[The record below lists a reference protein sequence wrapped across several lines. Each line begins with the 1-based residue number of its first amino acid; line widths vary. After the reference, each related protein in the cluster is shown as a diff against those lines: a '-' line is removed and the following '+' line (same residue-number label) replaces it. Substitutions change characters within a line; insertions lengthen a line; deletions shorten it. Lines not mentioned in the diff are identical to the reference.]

1 MHSQGFYY
9 LHTNGDLIYK
19 RDADGGAIAD
29 ARESSFVR
37 AVWPVYPESRAC
49 AWDILVESLAAGADK
64 NRVFEIASK
73 WDATNEDA
81 ANYAWALG
89 FNLSMD
95 GNQYCATRSDF
106 VDLQNSPAGFGD
118 TALEAISELV
128 KELGYKP
135 SKMWAASFKD
145 LVSQKPKEL
154 TVDEDKQ
161 LKYDYAKASA
171 TINPRE

>member
-1 MHSQGFYY
+1 MQSQGFYY

-19 RDADGGAIAD
+19 NDVDGGGIAD

-37 AVWPVYPESRAC
+37 AVWPVYPELRAC

-73 WDATNEDA
+73 WGATNEDA
-81 ANYAWALG
+81 TNYAQALG

-95 GNQYCATRSDF
+95 GNQHCATRSDF
-106 VDLQNSPAGFGD
+106 VDLHNSPAGFGD
-118 TALEAISELV
+118 TALEAISELA

-135 SKMWAASFKD
+135 SKMWGASFKN
-145 LVSQKPKEL
+145 LLSPKPDEL
-154 TVDEDKQ
+154 TVDEEKQ

-171 TINPRE
+171 KINSQE